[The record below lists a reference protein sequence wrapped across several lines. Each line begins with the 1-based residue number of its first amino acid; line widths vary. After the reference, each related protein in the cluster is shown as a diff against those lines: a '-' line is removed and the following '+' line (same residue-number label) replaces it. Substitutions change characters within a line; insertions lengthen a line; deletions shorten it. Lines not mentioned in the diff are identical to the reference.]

1 MGNRIETRVILG
13 SLRYKSAPDTNLSFG
28 VPIKQTS
35 KTNTEFDRSLDVNLE
50 QVFDNERQKSDNFR
64 PSCKFTLLFK
74 NSYSGF
80 TNYPPYENNL
90 YYLNESVA
98 AINNCPPNPSIAWTG
113 LPQYNEFDFIRND
126 YNVSGYTQPPN
137 EHLIFAPKSAS
148 SYNWNFYMTYAYDND
163 YTKNMKFFD
172 KKSNQYVSWV
182 CSDGIPFVIGN
193 SSTNGLGIVEFR
205 CPSKHGLNVGEFVK
219 LNFSYNGKDL
229 FQVDSL
235 GNDAYD
241 SEEYIFNIINIGYTG
256 TTFNTG
262 QFGTFKRVILGDNVP
277 DSISEYYVRK
287 HKILTSSDKAV
298 MAKCGF
304 EENILGIKKK
314 YESSGFTPNQ
324 TSRVSVKEG
333 AQSYS
338 LSFNQDIR
346 INSIRDNQKRPIS
359 ELFFTV
365 IWKGYFGWTL
375 GPLKSGST
383 YRGLQQGWE
392 FNLPLNP
399 NTNLPNVWWNNP
411 NSDAESNI
419 PTNTYTTTWL
429 NSSGQ
434 TIPFVY
440 SEALNIG
447 DVLDGDY
454 CEWNDYDQMERVI
467 SLEYHKFKFNVL
479 NFNIGKLPSQ
489 PATNYFGYYY
499 QPHYSLKIKDYSNY
513 IEEGDIQNVVGI
525 PDYSYFST
533 SKNLFIWRDLYPYG
547 FIDNDGIGVNYP
559 FLNGTHYPYEN
570 IIFRII
576 PEGSNYKE
584 QTIIAS
590 PTIDNCE

>member
-1 MGNRIETRVILG
+1 MGNRIENRIILG
-13 SLRYKSAPDTNLSFG
+13 SLRYKSAPDRNSSFTL
-28 VPIKQTS
+28 PLIQTS
-35 KTNTEFDRSLDVNLE
+35 KQNTEFDRSLDVNLE

-64 PSCKFTLLFK
+64 PSCKFTLIFK

-80 TNYPPYENNL
+80 TNYVPYENNL
-90 YYLNESVA
+90 YYLNADVA
-98 AINNCPPNPSIAWTG
+98 AAAQCLSGSTAVSWTG

-126 YNVSGYTQPPN
+126 YNISGYTQPPN
-137 EHLIFAPKSAS
+137 EHLTFVPKSAS

-163 YTKNMKFFD
+163 YTKNMTFFD
-172 KKSNQYVSWV
+172 KKSNQYVNWV
-182 CSDGIPFVIGN
+182 CGDGIPFVVGN
-193 SSTNGLGIVEFR
+193 SSINGLGIIEFR

-235 GNDAYD
+235 GNDAYG
-241 SEEYIFNIINIGYTG
+241 SEEYIFNIINVGYTG
-256 TTFNTG
+256 TTFNIG
-262 QFGTFKRVILGDNVP
+262 QVGTFKRVILGDNVT
-277 DSISEYYVRK
+277 DSISKYYVRK
-287 HKILTSSDKAV
+287 HKVLTSSDNTV

-304 EENILGIKKK
+304 EENIFGIKKK

-346 INSIRDNQKRPIS
+346 INPIRDNQKRPIS

-375 GPLKSGST
+375 GPLKPSNQGIA
-383 YRGLQQGWE
+383 YYGLQQGWE

-399 NTNLPNVWWNNP
+399 NTKLPNNWWANT
-411 NSDAESNI
+411 NSNSESNI
-419 PTNTYTTTWL
+419 PVNTYATTL
-429 NSSGQ
+429 QG
-434 TIPFVY
+434 FVY
-440 SEALNIG
+440 TETLNIG
-447 DVLDGDY
+447 DTLDGDY

-467 SLEYHKFKFNVL
+467 SIEYHKFKFNQTK
-479 NFNIGKLPSQ
+479 FNIGTSLGQSPL
-489 PATNYFGYYY
+489 NNFGYYY
-499 QPHYSLKIKDYSNY
+499 QPHYSLNIKDYSNY

-590 PTIDNCE
+590 PIIDNCE